1 MPPYT
6 CPTFEEIEAKEWASS
21 TINSI
26 LSDFSPVSFG
36 SDDFYLQSQQ
46 KHQQLKKSSTLKNIT
61 TNENRGKTG
70 NPLRRSLSFLEGS
83 LFLSPSTIGKEQ
95 KNARRSHSTIL
106 PATSTIN
113 EVTTPPLQEGGNTAL
128 CGLIDHALV
137 TQRRTELLEN
147 RHQGKPNNKVQKTI
161 MTWKNTFANYLI
173 NPPNNI
179 KSIEVISFSC
189 GIFDTR
195 FD

>member
-36 SDDFYLQSQQ
+36 SDDFYFQSQQ
-46 KHQQLKKSSTLKNIT
+46 QHQQLKKSNTQKAMN
-61 TNENRGKTG
+61 TNENRGKAG

-113 EVTTPPLQEGGNTAL
+113 EVTTPSQNGSNTAIS
-128 CGLIDHALV
+128 GGRMDHALV

-147 RHQGKPNNKVQKTI
+147 RHHGKLNNKVQRAI
-161 MTWKNTFANYLI
+161 MTWKNTFASYLI
-173 NPPNNI
+173 NPPTNI
-179 KSIEVISFSC
+179 KSIEVI
-189 GIFDTR
+189 
-195 FD
+195 